1 MATIGSSWALDEE
14 IEIPKVL
21 YDTVKAMNGDPGALG
36 SIALE
41 TTEGDPS
48 ETRDIT
54 NPIYKGCWW
63 RGEVP
68 VGSGTP
74 YDELTRLFR
83 VSGLPLLLSQ
93 FLYCVFSRI
102 SRICP
107 DSRSTKKKQNPY
119 STMCRCWNSNR
130 LRFSTSCSNCK

>member
-21 YDTVKAMNGDPGALG
+21 YDTVKAMNGDPGTLG

-63 RGEVP
+63 
-68 VGSGTP
+68 
-74 YDELTRLFR
+74 
-83 VSGLPLLLSQ
+83 
-93 FLYCVFSRI
+93 
-102 SRICP
+102 
-107 DSRSTKKKQNPY
+107 
-119 STMCRCWNSNR
+119 
-130 LRFSTSCSNCK
+130 